1 MAFREQA
8 SVAQPSAATRA
19 VAAWAQTSK
28 KFHVPTLIV
37 VGLILAAWT
46 AASLQYGNYLLPSPL
61 KVLQGFI
68 EIVASGELWKHVGAS
83 LYRISI
89 GFGLAC
95 LVSLLAGLLIT
106 LSTTARTVA
115 RDFTTI
121 LNSTSVFVWI
131 VVSLIWFGLTDAAP
145 MFTTLMITL
154 PVMLANILEGVEN
167 VDRKLLEM
175 ARVYKLNWWDRFYHI
190 TVPGTVPYIVA
201 GMKVGFGLG
210 LKVSVVAE
218 IFGVNT
224 GIGYMMN
231 YSRDTLRTDMVFVWA
246 LVLILVMI
254 LVDKILFEGLSRRV
268 SAWR

>member
-1 MAFREQA
+1 MASREQ
-8 SVAQPSAATRA
+8 VTAAEAPATARA
-19 VAAWAQTSK
+19 VALWGEVYRK
-28 KFHVPTLIV
+28 LHLPTLV
-37 VGLILAAWT
+37 AVLVILAAWT
-46 AASLQYGNYLLPSPL
+46 AASQQYGNYLLPSPF
-61 KVLQGFI
+61 KVVQSFW
-68 EIVASGELWKHVGAS
+68 EVVTSGELWRHVGAS
-83 LYRISI
+83 LYRITI

-106 LSTTARTVA
+106 VSNTARTIA

-167 VDRKLLEM
+167 VDRKLVEM
-175 ARVYKLNWWDRFYHI
+175 ARVYKLGWWDRFLHI
-190 TVPGTVPYIVA
+190 TVPGTVPHIVA

-254 LVDKILFEGLSRRV
+254 FVDKLLFEGLSRKV